1 MGMERLC
8 LLVDDDDMRED
19 LCDANRERGACRR
32 CKDRAHVYGLT
43 AAWERYRDD
52 ALREI
57 AIAWC
62 EAQGM
67 PYTETDG

>member
-1 MGMERLC
+1 MGMERFC

-19 LCDANRERGACRR
+19 CHVCRR
-32 CKDRAHVYGLT
+32 FKDRAHVYGLT
-43 AAWERYRDD
+43 AAWDRYRDD

-62 EAQGM
+62 EAQGI

>member
-19 LCDANRERGACRR
+19 LCDANRERGAFRR
-32 CKDRAHVYGLT
+32 CKDRAHVFGLT

-52 ALREI
+52 VLREI
-57 AIAWC
+57 TIAWC
-62 EAQGM
+62 EAQGI